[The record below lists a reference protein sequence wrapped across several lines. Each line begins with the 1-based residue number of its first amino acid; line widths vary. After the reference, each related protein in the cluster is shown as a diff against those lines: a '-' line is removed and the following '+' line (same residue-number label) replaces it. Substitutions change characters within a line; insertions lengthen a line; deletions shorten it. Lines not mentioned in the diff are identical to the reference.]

1 MAETYYIGKL
11 TGEITKLSQLE
22 NDVGFVNHLQIN
34 GVELAGNKTSE
45 DLGLMSADA
54 SNLSSAGQKVFDGQ
68 WVPLTVTIA
77 NEISTVDR
85 VDFDLSS
92 YLPVDNY
99 NYEILLYGQIN
110 ITTSETEGSYRNLLV
125 TSSLFTSNMGICA
138 IHKTSSVKA
147 TTVGTIIIPIGSDRL
162 LTLVARP
169 NDVGNISLWLR
180 GYRRIGT
187 NQ

>member
-1 MAETYYIGKL
+1 MIDL
-11 TGEITKLSQLE
+11 TNENDITKLSQLE

-68 WVPLTVTIA
+68 WVPNSITLASNVSYPTATDIEF
-77 NEISTVDR
+77 N
-85 VDFDLSS
+85 LSS
-92 YLPVDNY
+92 YLPNDTY
-99 NYEILLYGQIN
+99 TYEVVA
-110 ITTSETEGSYRNLLV
+110 S
-125 TSSLFTSNMGICA
+125 CA
-138 IHKTSSVKA
+138 TRA
-147 TTVGTIIIPIGSDRL
+147 TTGEKQMRIELKTDVFNTTFILGDCISSSSKQGFGSGVVSIPIGSQRKLIVSHLSWVDG
-162 LTLVARP
+162 TYS
-169 NDVGNISLWLR
+169 IWLR